1 MRISNFSTGDKSA
14 TTPESA
20 RKCWRE
26 PTSAR
31 CPSPAVLLFE
41 DWDVE
46 KGQSNNISRPS
57 SSASQ
62 AILQQYS
69 EQHPDNWDDD
79 FENARN
85 SPRKAIRTAPTLA
98 LRTRKRIIQS
108 LLNPVELL
116 SIDCRLLL
124 QQPTFSQVYLKGH
137 IRVFPDPFHNGHL
150 TRPFFLFHHR
160 SNSPNS

>member
-1 MRISNFSTGDKSA
+1 
-14 TTPESA
+14 
-20 RKCWRE
+20 
-26 PTSAR
+26 
-31 CPSPAVLLFE
+31 VLLFE

-46 KGQSNNISRPS
+46 E
-57 SSASQ
+57 
-62 AILQQYS
+62 YH

-79 FENARN
+79 FEDARN

-98 LRTRKRIIQS
+98 LQTRKRIIQS
-108 LLNPVELL
+108 LLNPIELL

-150 TRPFFLFHHR
+150 IRPFFLFHHR
-160 SNSPNS
+160 SKLTKLMIIPPQPFCVLLRFPFSHHPLLSIKRGRGDD